1 MNDLPGPTST
11 PAHAAATQRDP
22 QRSGCLWRTLKVGC
36 LTVLIAAL
44 VVAGLIA
51 WGWNR
56 LTSRP
61 EWWSAAEPRSQVT
74 AAQATEFENWVV
86 KELHTVRP
94 ANQREFVLE
103 LREDD
108 INAWLAARLAPWA
121 RNQSPTDILG
131 REDVVTEFN
140 VKVEADRI
148 WIGTHLAG
156 ADAGGFEKRI
166 GIAVQPAVSPEGGLT
181 TRVVDASVGNFN
193 FGQGGVSWVLGL
205 LPGGGDAR
213 LNAVLKGSGG
223 GLNTRVKLANGV
235 SVRIRQI
242 ELVPGDAQ
250 GPGRVR
256 VRVAT
261 KP

>member
-1 MNDLPGPTST
+1 MNDVPGPTST
-11 PAHAAATQRDP
+11 PALRDATRREP
-22 QRSGCLWRTLKVGC
+22 QKSGCLWRTVKVGC
-36 LTVLIAAL
+36 LTVLVAVL

-51 WGWNR
+51 WAWNR
-56 LTSRP
+56 VTSKP

-74 AAQATEFENWVV
+74 ATQAAEFENWVV

-94 ANQREFVLE
+94 ASQREYVLE

-140 VKVEADRI
+140 VKVESDRI

-156 ADAGGFEKRI
+156 ADAAGFAKRI
-166 GIAVQPAVSPEGGLT
+166 GVAVQPAVSPEGGLT
-181 TRVVDASVGNFN
+181 ARVLDASVGNFN
-193 FGQGGVSWVLGL
+193 LGQRGVSWVLGL

-213 LNAVLKGSGG
+213 LQAMLQGAGG

-235 SVRIRQI
+235 SVRITQI
-242 ELVPGDAQ
+242 ELVPGSAQ
-250 GPGRVR
+250 GSGRVR
-256 VRVAT
+256 VHVAT
-261 KP
+261 EP